1 LQERGG
7 FLELAGLLTALK
19 KWREDALKVISGLG
33 IAIGVGAMALLAS
46 GCASIEHYAVER
58 DPVRV
63 HWQRR
68 ADQVTRHFGVLPV
81 HVMVVDA
88 TLDGSYT
95 RSTATIELGR
105 DNSDLGM
112 RWLLAHELG
121 HHLDRSEGVSQLERE
136 MTANRT
142 AVQILQV
149 WGATTD
155 DAVALVEAVLFTSQ
169 LRRAAVSGHDWCAEL
184 TDIHAR
190 FSDRH
195 YDLAV
200 VASGC
205 PVPPEPLRSG

>member
-1 LQERGG
+1 MK
-7 FLELAGLLTALK
+7 A
-19 KWREDALKVISGLG
+19 ISSWGDVLVGLG
-33 IAIGVGAMALLAS
+33 IAIGMGATALLAS
-46 GCASIEHYAVER
+46 GCANIEHYAVEH
-58 DPVRV
+58 DPVRL
-63 HWQRR
+63 HWQQR
-68 ADQVTRHFGVLPV
+68 ADQVTKHFGVLAV

-88 TLDGSYT
+88 TLDGVYT

-105 DNSDLGM
+105 DNTDLGM

-149 WGATTD
+149 WGATTG
-155 DAVALVEAVLFTSQ
+155 DAVTLVEAILFTNQ

-190 FSDRH
+190 FSDSR
-195 YDLAV
+195 YDPAV
-200 VASGC
+200 VVSKC
-205 PVPPEPLRSG
+205 PGPPDSLRSG